1 MLDGL
6 ITDTAWNIVDWS
18 GSFVQ
23 SEPNEGAQ
31 PLFDTEF
38 KILYDSNY
46 LYVAIRCFDNEP
58 EKIAV
63 PVTPHDNFKGDWVDI
78 NINSDLDKN
87 TASSFTIKAS
97 GIRGDEFINYYKKC
111 IDLYSEKLE
120 NKKNES

>member
-31 PLFDTEF
+31 PLF
-38 KILYDSNY
+38 
-46 LYVAIRCFDNEP
+46 VAIRCFDNEP

-111 IDLYSEKLE
+111 IDLYSENLE
-120 NKKNES
+120 NKKNESNYKLALKRINKEK